1 MFLYLNIYDYVKN
14 RSHRSRQE
22 NLRKELTI
30 AKYALDSITSHNEFS
45 RRVYTCNPKVNTL
58 IGTISSIVGLVV
70 LWV

>member
-1 MFLYLNIYDYVKN
+1 MFLYLNIYDYIKN

-30 AKYALDSITSHNEFS
+30 TKYALDSITSHNEFS
-45 RRVYTCNPKVNTL
+45 RRVYTCGPKVHTV